1 MNEFN
6 GEGNLGQDPE
16 LKTIKRGDEPQEVAN
31 LRVYFDRPV
40 VDAAGHFEDKKGVW
54 LDVEIWGA
62 RAKDVARLCAKGSRV
77 AVKGSLIDDS
87 YSKDGGEVFSVA
99 VRASRVYLVP
109 SAKLE
114 SVNYKANAA
123 A

>member
-1 MNEFN
+1 MNEFH

-16 LKTIKRGDEPQEVAN
+16 VRTVTSGDNVQDVAN
-31 LRVYFDRPV
+31 LRIYFDRPV
-40 VDAAGHFEDKKGVW
+40 AGAAGQFEDKKGVW

-62 RAKDVARLCAKGSRV
+62 RARDVARLFGKGSRV

-87 YSKDGGEVFSVA
+87 YSKDGDSVFRVA
-99 VRASRVYLVP
+99 VRASRIYLVP

-114 SVNYKANAA
+114 SVSYSTNSAA
-123 A
+123 

>member
-1 MNEFN
+1 MNEFS

-16 LKTIKRGDEPQEVAN
+16 LKTVKLGNKPQDVAN
-31 LRVYFDRPV
+31 LRIYFDRPV
-40 VDAAGHFEDKKGVW
+40 GDANGQFEDKKGVW

-62 RAKDVARLCAKGSRV
+62 RARDIARLCAKGSRV

-87 YSKDGGEVFSVA
+87 YSKDGGEVFRVA
-99 VRASRVYLVP
+99 VRARRVYLVP

-114 SVNYKANAA
+114 SLIYSSNAA

>member
-1 MNEFN
+1 MNEFH

-16 LKTIKRGDEPQEVAN
+16 LKTVRRGDEPQDVAN
-31 LRVYFDRPV
+31 LRVYFDRPIA
-40 VDAAGHFEDKKGVW
+40 DASGHFEDKKGVW

-87 YSKDGGEVFSVA
+87 YMKDGDTKFRVA
-99 VRASRVYLVP
+99 IRASRVYLVP
-109 SAKLE
+109 SAKLD
-114 SVNYKANAA
+114 SVNYSSNVAA
-123 A
+123 